1 MPWLTSRSSSTW
13 PSAAGCVKLGQPQPE
28 SNLAS
33 DSNSVCPQ
41 PAQIYVP
48 GVCSC
53 SYSPENG
60 RSVAFSRST
69 AYCIGVNSLRHS
81 ASLFSTLPVI
91 VLVSDMKPPC
101 KWSVLSR
108 EADAGSREEHPVN
121 SLKSPSVGHLGAAH
135 QRRFLDVVLGD
146 NLLQVLDLPNV
157 VISTIWLCGVQRQV
171 VLMIGLR
178 RIKRFQRADL
188 GHDRLLV
195 DLGGVELADLGLR
208 DLLLFVAGGKDGRA
222 ILRARVRALTVQLG
236 RIVRHRKKDL
246 QDLAIADFLRVVFDL
261 DGLGVAG
268 RAGPD
273 HGVVGRRLSAA
284 GV

>member
-1 MPWLTSRSSSTW
+1 MPLR
-13 PSAAGCVKLGQPQPE
+13 
-28 SNLAS
+28 
-33 DSNSVCPQ
+33 
-41 PAQIYVP
+41 
-48 GVCSC
+48 CSC

-101 KWSVLSR
+101 KWSVFSR
-108 EADAGSREEHPVN
+108 EADAGSREEDTVN

-135 QRRFLDVVLGD
+135 QRRFLDVVLGE
-146 NLLQVLDLPNV
+146 NLLQVLDLRNV
-157 VISTIWLCGVQRQV
+157 VIGNIGLVGVQRQV

-195 DLGGVELADLGLR
+195 DLGGVELGDIGLR
-208 DLLLFVAGGKDGRA
+208 NLLLFVAGGKDRRA
-222 ILRARVRALTVQLG
+222 ILRAGVRALAVQLRRVVHDG
-236 RIVRHRKKDL
+236 EEDL
-246 QDLAIADFLRVVFDL
+246 QDLAIRNL
-261 DGLGVAG
+261 
-268 RAGPD
+268 
-273 HGVVGRRLSAA
+273 
-284 GV
+284 